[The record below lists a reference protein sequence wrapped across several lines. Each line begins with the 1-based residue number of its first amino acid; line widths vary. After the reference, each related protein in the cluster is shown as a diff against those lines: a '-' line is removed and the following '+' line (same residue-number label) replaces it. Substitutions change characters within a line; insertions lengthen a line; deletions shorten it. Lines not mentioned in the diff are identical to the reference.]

1 MPQFAYQGRNARGE
15 LVKGVLEGASSG
27 AVADQLFSTGI
38 TPVHINEAAGAAA
51 PAAGGAAKRREI
63 RFGEPKVELADL
75 MLFSRQMHTLL
86 KSGVPIIRALA
97 GLQES
102 SQNPTLAKVV
112 GEVREGLES
121 GRELSFSMRAH
132 PKVFSS
138 FMVNMVRVG
147 EMTGRLDE
155 VFLRLYDFFA
165 FEKKMRDDI
174 RAALRYPMFVMIAL
188 AAAMFIVNIF
198 VIPAFAKM
206 FASFKTE
213 LPLMTRVLIATS
225 DAFVAYWWLMLIG
238 IVAAV
243 VGFRLYTAAPKGRYA
258 WDWLKLKLPVVGS
271 LIHKATLARFSRSFA
286 ISGKSGVPIVQGLA
300 MVAEVVD
307 NAFLESRILQMRDGI
322 ERGESILRTAV
333 ATGVF
338 DPVVLQMVAVGEET
352 GEIDDLMGEIAD
364 MYERE
369 VTIEVEGLTAKIEP
383 ILLVFMGVLVL
394 VLALGVFLP
403 MWDMASAA
411 RGGSGGGSGAR

>member
-1 MPQFAYQGRNARGE
+1 VPQFAYQGRNARGE

-38 TPVHINEAAGAAA
+38 TPVHINEASGGA
-51 PAAGGAAKRREI
+51 PAAGGAAPKRREI

-112 GEVREGLES
+112 GEVRDGLES
-121 GRELSFSMRAH
+121 GRELSLCMRAH
-132 PKVFSS
+132 QKVFSS

-165 FEKKMRDDI
+165 FEKKMSDDI

-198 VIPAFAKM
+198 VVPAFAKM

-213 LPLMTRVLIATS
+213 LPLMTRILIGTS
-225 DAFVAYWWLMLIG
+225 DAFVAYWWLMLIA
-238 IVAAV
+238 IIAAAA
-243 VGFRLYTAAPKGRYA
+243 GFRLYTASPKGRYS

-286 ISGKSGVPIVQGLA
+286 LAGKSGVPIVQGLA
-300 MVAEVVD
+300 LVAEVVD
-307 NAFLESRILQMRDGI
+307 NAYLESRILQMRDGI

-383 ILLVFMGVLVL
+383 ILLVFMGILVL

-411 RGGSGGGSGAR
+411 RGGGGAR

>member
-1 MPQFAYQGRNARGE
+1 VPQFAYQGRNARGE

-38 TPVHINEAAGAAA
+38 TPVHINEASGAA
-51 PAAGGAAKRREI
+51 AAGGAAKRREI
-63 RFGEPKVELADL
+63 RFGEPQVELADL

-102 SQNPTLAKVV
+102 SQNPTLARVV

-132 PKVFSS
+132 PKVFSG

-165 FEKKMRDDI
+165 FEKKMSDGI

-213 LPLMTRVLIATS
+213 LPLMTRVLIGTS
-225 DAFVAYWWLMLIG
+225 DAFVGYWWLIL
-238 IVAAV
+238 AAIIAAAL
-243 VGFRLYTAAPKGRYA
+243 GFRFYTATPRGRYG

-271 LIHKATLARFSRSFA
+271 LVHKATLARFSRSFA
-286 ISGKSGVPIVQGLA
+286 LAGKSGVPIVQGLA
-300 MVAEVVD
+300 LVAEVVD
-307 NAFLESRILQMRDGI
+307 NAYLEARILQMRDGI

-383 ILLVFMGVLVL
+383 ILLVCMGVLVL

-411 RGGSGGGSGAR
+411 RGGGGAR

>member
-15 LVKGVLEGASSG
+15 LVKGVLEGPSSG

-38 TPVHINEAAGAAA
+38 TPVHINEAGAGAAA
-51 PAAGGAAKRREI
+51 AAAGQRSLNI
-63 RFGEPKVELADL
+63 RFGAPKVELADL

-97 GLQES
+97 GLEES

-112 GEVREGLES
+112 GEVRQGLES
-121 GRELSFSMRAH
+121 GRELSFTMRAH
-132 PKVFSS
+132 PKVFSG
-138 FMVNMVRVG
+138 FMINMVRVG

-155 VFLRLYDFFA
+155 VFMRLYEFFA
-165 FEKKMRDDI
+165 FEKKMREDI
-174 RAALRYPMFVMIAL
+174 RAALRYPMIVIIAL
-188 AAAMFIVNIF
+188 AVAMFIVNLF

-206 FASFKTE
+206 FLSFKAQ
-213 LPLMTRVLIATS
+213 LPIMTRILIATS
-225 DAFVAYWWLMLIG
+225 DAFVTYWPVMLVGAIA
-238 IVAAV
+238 AAV
-243 VGFRLYTAAPKGRYA
+243 GFHYYVATTKGRYG
-258 WDWLKLKLPVVGS
+258 WDWLKLKLPVIGS
-271 LIHKATLARFSRSFA
+271 LVHKATLARFSRSYA
-286 ISGKSGVPIVQGLA
+286 LAGKSGVPIVQALA
-300 MVAEVVD
+300 LVAEVVD
-307 NAFLESRILQMRDGI
+307 NAYLESRILQMRDGI

-333 ATGVF
+333 AAGVF

-352 GEIDDLMGEIAD
+352 GEIDELMAEIAD

-383 ILLVFMGVLVL
+383 ILLVFMGILVL
-394 VLALGVFLP
+394 ILALGVFLP

-411 RGGSGGGSGAR
+411 RGGGGAR

>member
-1 MPQFAYQGRNARGE
+1 VPQFAYQGRNARGE

-112 GEVREGLES
+112 GEVRDGLES

-165 FEKKMRDDI
+165 FEKKMSDDI

-411 RGGSGGGSGAR
+411 RGGGGAR